1 MRVRGGRLGELSRT
15 RMAVSTIDL
24 LPTLLSELAIPYDES
39 LYHGSDLARVSPNR
53 TVISIWRKASSIRN
67 HDWKLRYLRKPLA
80 LLRIGHGAGA
90 RDRTNYLDEEPEVRD
105 EFVRALN
112 AHRLLLSKVEQETE
126 ETVRQLKA
134 MGYIQ

>member
-1 MRVRGGRLGELSRT
+1 
-15 RMAVSTIDL
+15 MAVSTIDL

-67 HDWKLRYLRKPLA
+67 REWKLRYRGKPTA
-80 LLRIGHGAGA
+80 LIRIGHGTGT
-90 RDRTNYLDEEPEVRD
+90 RDPNNYLDQEPEVRD

-126 ETVRQLKA
+126 ETVRRLKA